1 MTDTTHWGTIERGPP
16 ARIDW
21 MAFVRRYWFVVIAGL
36 VLAIPSLARLG
47 KLVWTTEQGAQG
59 PIILATGL
67 WLLWN
72 EVAASRVIARP
83 PSVVRAAVPLLLA
96 AIAYMVGRIA
106 GILWLEWLGV
116 SFMLM
121 AALHAYVGTA
131 KIRSLWF
138 PLLYLLFLTPP
149 PFSII
154 SPATSALKLGIS
166 ASAVKVM
173 GALGYQV
180 ASSGTTI
187 YIDQYELLVAEA
199 CSGMNSIVS
208 LLAIG
213 LFYIFLRHRADWR
226 YALVLALLVLPIAIL
241 TNLVRVIILML
252 MTHHFGDAVAQ
263 GMLHEAA
270 GLMMF
275 FIALFTLMGVDHL
288 LSPVRRYLG
297 RRAAA

>member
-1 MTDTTHWGTIERGPP
+1 MTDATQRGMIGQRRS
-16 ARIDW
+16 AQVDW
-21 MAFVRRYWFVVIAGL
+21 MAVVWRYWFVALAAAALAG
-36 VLAIPSLARLG
+36 PSLVKLG
-47 KLVWTTEQGAQG
+47 KIVWTTEQGAQG

-72 EVAASRVIARP
+72 EVAASQVAARP
-83 PSVVRAAVPLLLA
+83 PALARVLLA
-96 AIAYMVGRIA
+96 MTPSILIYLVGRIA
-106 GILWLEWLGV
+106 GILTLEWLGV
-116 SFMLM
+116 SLMLI
-121 AALHAYVGTA
+121 AALYAYVGGR

-138 PLLYLLFLTPP
+138 PLLYLMFLTPP
-149 PFSII
+149 PYSVLA
-154 SPATSALKLGIS
+154 ATTRVLKLGIS
-166 ASAVKVM
+166 ASAVNVM
-173 GALGYQV
+173 DALGYQV

-199 CSGMNSIVS
+199 CSGMNSIIS

-226 YALVLALLVLPIAIL
+226 YAAMLAVLVLPIAIL

-252 MTHHFGDAVAQ
+252 MTHYLGDAVAQ

-275 FIALFTLMGVDHL
+275 FIALFTLMGVDQL
-288 LSPVRRYLG
+288 LSPLRRYLG